1 MFCRCLFLR
10 GMAVPVAAVLCR
22 RNGSRVENCEWCYC
36 SWGQNEQMLL
46 FMFRCSQVL
55 VLLDLHTLGLNRHI
69 QSGCFFL
76 SLVILL
82 QLMPVFGVK
91 WRGRESFLEVEADTK
106 GISWQYS
113 PCNSCAGLWVQHPT
127 ARNKDQGLESGQQQ
141 HWRQTA
147 RLARLPSC
155 LPAQELDGVVGIVRS
170 FRPTHLGM
178 ANRREVDDR
187 QQVPRK
193 QDWWLLLRESTR

>member
-1 MFCRCLFLR
+1 MKDVTAPGVKMSRCYSSCS
-10 GMAVPVAAVLCR
+10 GAAKFWCCWTCTLL
-22 RNGSRVENCEWCYC
+22 GSTGTSRVD
-36 SWGQNEQMLL
+36 
-46 FMFRCSQVL
+46 V
-55 VLLDLHTLGLNRHI
+55 
-69 QSGCFFL
+69 FL

-91 WRGRESFLEVEADTK
+91 WSCRKSFLEVEADTK

-113 PCNSCAGLWVQHPT
+113 PCNVCAGLWVRHPT

-193 QDWWLLLRESTR
+193 QD